1 MRFFIGVIA
10 ILLCSFFSFAQLEDV
25 KIDTKDGQ
33 RVYVHVVQKGNT
45 LWGLHKLYDVSV
57 EKIVQFN
64 PGVENGLTEGQTVYI
79 PIPIISQQ
87 KKHEVV
93 AGETLYSVARK
104 YDVDVKDLI
113 SWNPGCESGIKVGQQ
128 LIIQDNSYVTGEKAP
143 TSAVQLSDKNEVN
156 AKPIT
161 VTFND
166 SIVEHQVV
174 QGETLYSISKRYMV
188 PAERILQFNNKKN
201 NNIKPGEVLKIPV
214 KKERI
219 TKVDVREVPIK
230 DQIKTSNVNTD
241 FKQKDEYRVAIL
253 LPFMLNKGAGY
264 SEIVSNMSAE
274 FLMGAQMAIDSLE
287 KAGLKAKVYVY
298 DTENS
303 ADKINRCWQSL
314 KWHLLI

>member
-1 MRFFIGVIA
+1 
-10 ILLCSFFSFAQLEDV
+10 
-25 KIDTKDGQ
+25 
-33 RVYVHVVQKGNT
+33 
-45 LWGLHKLYDVSV
+45 
-57 EKIVQFN
+57 
-64 PGVENGLTEGQTVYI
+64 
-79 PIPIISQQ
+79 
-87 KKHEVV
+87 
-93 AGETLYSVARK
+93 
-104 YDVDVKDLI
+104 
-113 SWNPGCESGIKVGQQ
+113 
-128 LIIQDNSYVTGEKAP
+128 
-143 TSAVQLSDKNEVN
+143 
-156 AKPIT
+156 IT

-174 QGETLYSISKRYMV
+174 EGETHYSISKRYMV

-201 NNIKPGEVLKIPV
+201 NNIKPGEGLKIPV

-303 ADKINRCWQSL
+303 ADKIKSL
-314 KWHLLI
+314 LAKPEMASVDLVIGP